1 MQAAR
6 PSNRLFWKLLLALY
20 ASMLTSFVGTYL
32 YFHFFGSN
40 HPDDGRHPPRLLL
53 GLFPPVPFASG
64 AIAIVITG
72 LGLAW
77 YLTRPVRH
85 LAWGLR
91 EMQAGRLETR
101 VAPLMGTRSDEITDL
116 AHEFDSMAAQLQQ
129 LTESRRVLLHDI
141 SHELRS
147 PLGRMQA
154 AIGLLRQSPDKLDE
168 MVERVERESGR
179 MDALI
184 EELLTLH
191 RLESGPLRAG
201 ERARVDLVE
210 LLESIVEDADFEA
223 QRAGSCVECHAAGRF
238 VTEVNGELIYRAFE
252 NVVRNAVKYTAA
264 GTLVTVAART
274 RRGADGASL
283 LVVSVCDR
291 GPGVPAHQLQAM
303 FEPFVRVEGSEH
315 VRGVGLGL
323 AIARRAIE
331 LHGGR
336 IEARARDGGGLEVE
350 MRVPAGAAVGAE
362 ARA

>member
-1 MQAAR
+1 MVTPATR

-20 ASMLTSFVGTYL
+20 ASMLLSFVGTYL

-40 HPDDGRHPPRLLL
+40 HMDDGRHPPRLML
-53 GLFPPVPFASG
+53 GLFPPVPLASG

-91 EMQAGRLETR
+91 QMQAGHLDTR
-101 VAPLMGTRSDEITDL
+101 VRPLMGTRRDEIADL

-154 AIGLLRQSPDKLDE
+154 AIGLLRQSPEQLAE
-168 MVERVERESGR
+168 MVERIEREAGR
-179 MDALI
+179 MDSLI

-191 RLESGPLRAG
+191 RLESDPVRAA

-223 QRAGSCVECHAAGRF
+223 QRVGSSVECRASGRF
-238 VTEVNGELIYRAFE
+238 VTDVNGELIYRAFE
-252 NVVRNAVKYTAA
+252 NVVRNAVKYTVP
-264 GTLVTVAART
+264 GTLVTVTAASAA
-274 RRGADGASL
+274 ADGA
-283 LVVSVCDR
+283 LVVTIADR
-291 GPGVPAHQLQAM
+291 GPGVPTNRLQAM

-331 LHGGR
+331 LHGGQ
-336 IEARARDGGGLEVE
+336 IVARPREGGGLEVE
-350 MRVPAGAAVGAE
+350 MRIPRAQPLAAD
-362 ARA
+362 